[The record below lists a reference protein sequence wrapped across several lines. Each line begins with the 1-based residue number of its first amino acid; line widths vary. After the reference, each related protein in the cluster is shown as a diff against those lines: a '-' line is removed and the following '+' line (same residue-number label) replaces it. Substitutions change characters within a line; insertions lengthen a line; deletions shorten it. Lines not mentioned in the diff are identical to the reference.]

1 MRFRPCIDI
10 HNGKVKQIVGSSLRD
25 EDDSAK
31 ENFVSEKDAGYYAR
45 LYKKYG
51 LSGGHVIILNKAG
64 SEYYE
69 ASRQQ
74 ALAALSDFPQHLMI
88 GGGINADNAAGYIEA
103 GASHVIVT
111 SFVFDA
117 DGINMD
123 NLLALNEAVGSKHTV
138 LDLSCRFTDGKY
150 HVAANDKDK
159 QKKIARWQKISEE
172 VITYN
177 FLDRLAQYCD
187 EFLVHAVDA
196 EGKAAGIDERL
207 IEILAEAE
215 HPVCYAGGISSYDDI
230 KKLGQ
235 LGQGSRTALPIF
247 GKFIARVLSGILRK
261 NTTVFLTT
269 SIAISRQPWK

>member
-45 LYKKYG
+45 LYRKYG

-74 ALAALSDFPQHLMI
+74 ALDAVSEYPQGLMI

-150 HVAANDKDK
+150 HVAAN
-159 QKKIARWQKISEE
+159 RWQS
-172 VITYN
+172 ITDVTVDADL
-177 FLDRLAQYCD
+177 FHKLGEYCD

-230 KKLGQ
+230 KKLGR
-235 LGQGSRTALPIF
+235 LGQGRVDFTVGSKLDIF
-247 GKFIARVLSGILRK
+247 GGHLMIEEIVKCTL
-261 NTTVFLTT
+261 
-269 SIAISRQPWK
+269 